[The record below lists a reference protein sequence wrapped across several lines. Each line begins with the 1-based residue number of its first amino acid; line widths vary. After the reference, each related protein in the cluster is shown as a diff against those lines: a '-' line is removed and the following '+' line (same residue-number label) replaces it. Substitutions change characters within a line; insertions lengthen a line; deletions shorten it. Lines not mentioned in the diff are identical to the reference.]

1 MGLVVGGASL
11 TVASLVTEQ
20 PAGNTPPSAPQVS
33 VPVSPEAN
41 LEVPAAQVAVDA
53 TIDAPQIEVAEA
65 PRAVESM
72 VEVVQPM
79 MDTSSADVPE
89 ATAMVGVMDA
99 PEAAESPAEIAG
111 KVEEPVLP
119 SPQALAPQA
128 PATEQDLM
136 IATAPAF
143 IPEGDMRVIA
153 NSESDNSSQVTLMPQ
168 DEMVLPEPIDEVV
181 PETAPVDP
189 SLDVAGDA
197 ATSSLPGGNSGVK
210 VNRIVSIKPELEVQV
225 EDELTA
231 AQDPALNALE
241 QYGTPFENPEG
252 KPLMGVIVLDDGTM
266 NDAAILL
273 KSIPFP
279 VTVVLDPSVPDVVQ
293 RMSDYRNAGIEI
305 GVLSALPAGA
315 DPADVAFA
323 FEATFNALP
332 ESVLMLDMGDGGLQS
347 DRAVTEQAMEGL
359 AATSRGIVS
368 VSKGLNA
375 ALRAAEKFNVPAGL
389 IYRDLDSEGQDARG
403 VRRFMD
409 QAAFRARQDGGV
421 ILLARLRPDTI
432 SAMQLWGAANRL
444 GQSTVAP
451 VSAILKDLKAA
462 E

>member
-111 KVEEPVLP
+111 TVEEPVLP

-153 NSESDNSSQVTLMPQ
+153 NSESDNSSQVTSMPQ

-273 KSIPFP
+273 KSIPVP
-279 VTVVLDPSVPDVVQ
+279 MTVVLDPSVPDVVQ

-315 DPADVAFA
+315 DPADVAPSVTMEWERKQEIGTIEICFDTD
-323 FEATFNALP
+323 FDHP
-332 ESVLMLDMGDGGLQS
+332 MESVLMGHPENVMPFC
-347 DRAVTEQAMEGL
+347 VT
-359 AATSRGIVS
+359 SFS
-368 VSKGLNA
+368 VEDENGNMLWRVQDNHQTIRRFKP
-375 ALRAAEKFNVPAGL
+375 AEKITAQKLTFRFEHPSENVPA
-389 IYRDLDSEGQDARG
+389 A
-403 VRRFMD
+403 VF
-409 QAAFRARQDGGV
+409 
-421 ILLARLRPDTI
+421 
-432 SAMQLWGAANRL
+432 
-444 GQSTVAP
+444 
-451 VSAILKDLKAA
+451 AIRCFND
-462 E
+462 

>member
-99 PEAAESPAEIAG
+99 PEAAESSAEIAG
-111 KVEEPVLP
+111 TVEEPVLP

-153 NSESDNSSQVTLMPQ
+153 NSESDNSSQVTSMPQ

-273 KSIPFP
+273 K
-279 VTVVLDPSVPDVVQ
+279 
-293 RMSDYRNAGIEI
+293 
-305 GVLSALPAGA
+305 
-315 DPADVAFA
+315 
-323 FEATFNALP
+323 
-332 ESVLMLDMGDGGLQS
+332 
-347 DRAVTEQAMEGL
+347 
-359 AATSRGIVS
+359 
-368 VSKGLNA
+368 
-375 ALRAAEKFNVPAGL
+375 
-389 IYRDLDSEGQDARG
+389 
-403 VRRFMD
+403 
-409 QAAFRARQDGGV
+409 
-421 ILLARLRPDTI
+421 
-432 SAMQLWGAANRL
+432 
-444 GQSTVAP
+444 
-451 VSAILKDLKAA
+451 
-462 E
+462 

>member
-1 MGLVVGGASL
+1 MGLVLGGATL

-41 LEVPAAQVAVDA
+41 HEVPAAQVAVDA

-65 PRAVESM
+65 PRAVEPM

-89 ATAMVGVMDA
+89 AAALVGVMDA
-99 PEAAESPAEIAG
+99 PEAVESPAEIAG
-111 KVEEPVLP
+111 TVEEPVLP

-128 PATEQDLM
+128 PVTEQDLI
-136 IATAPAF
+136 IATAPSI
-143 IPEGDMRVIA
+143 IPEGDRIVIA
-153 NSESDNSSQVTLMPQ
+153 DIETDNSPQVTSMPQ
-168 DEMVLPEPIDEVV
+168 DEVVLPQPIDEVV

-189 SLDVAGDA
+189 ALDV

-210 VNRIVSIKPELEVQV
+210 VNRIVSIKPDLEVQN
-225 EDELTA
+225 EDELAA
-231 AQDPALNALE
+231 AQDLALNALE

-279 VTVVLDPSVPDVVQ
+279 VTVVLDPSVQDVVQ

-315 DPADVAFA
+315 DPADVAVA

-359 AATSRGIVS
+359 AATGRGIVS

-389 IYRDLDSEGQDARG
+389 IYRDLDSEGQDARV

-432 SAMQLWGAANRL
+432 SAIQLWGAANRL